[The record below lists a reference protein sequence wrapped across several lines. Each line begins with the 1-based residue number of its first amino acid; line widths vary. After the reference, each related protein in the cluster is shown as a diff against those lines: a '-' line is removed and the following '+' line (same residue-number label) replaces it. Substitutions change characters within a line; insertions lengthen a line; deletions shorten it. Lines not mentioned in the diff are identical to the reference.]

1 MKKYVM
7 PKADCHNPWMGLD
20 GKICIAPKYWCRLH
34 EVWLSEADVAKK
46 QCLARPYYDMRSTY
60 RCTSIDEGRVNPW
73 VHNPHIPTNAEIE
86 ESINRW
92 EDEMAA
98 MAPDL
103 FW

>member
-1 MKKYVM
+1 M
-7 PKADCHNPWMGLD
+7 DNPIQVKMYLAGSCGELD
-20 GKICIAPKYWCRLH
+20 
-34 EVWLSEADVAKK
+34 
-46 QCLARPYYDMRSTY
+46 

-73 VHNPHIPTNAEIE
+73 VHTPHIPTNAEIE

-103 FW
+103 WSGL